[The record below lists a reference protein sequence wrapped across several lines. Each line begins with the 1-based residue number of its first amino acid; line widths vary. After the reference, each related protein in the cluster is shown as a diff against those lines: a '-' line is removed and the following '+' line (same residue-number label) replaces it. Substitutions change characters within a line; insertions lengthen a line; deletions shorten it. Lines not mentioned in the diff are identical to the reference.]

1 MVEFETYIYFY
12 NNVKND
18 EYEIIINLL
27 FDIGDLPSCCKKNNV
42 PHTCFG
48 LCVVK
53 EKSDTSKVASNINHL
68 AGTCKDFLDVINKCH
83 ETGKF

>member
-1 MVEFETYIYFY
+1 M
-12 NNVKND
+12 KND
-18 EYEIIINLL
+18 KNESIVNLL

-53 EKSDTSKVASNINHL
+53 KESDASKVASNINHL

-83 ETGKF
+83 ETGKFRHVSYKVNL